1 MHEVLLCSLQI
12 SLLSCFA
19 CLLISLSLPSTLRTQ
34 SLILLNF
41 QNSFRRFHLHLSLR
55 FKVICMVPPSVS
67 CWVQSPDRSQLSV
80 PSTVPCRAGIRAVLE
95 VMQSVPITS
104 SGCPSRSGSLSS
116 FVFGVSAPT
125 SVDSA
130 WWPVAHFISLVSAL
144 RAVSQ
149 ARDLTKRKGGWG
161 WHSGD
166 QLPAFLR
173 KFPIS

>member
-1 MHEVLLCSLQI
+1 MFFANFIALPLCVFADFPFLAPYPTDSISYPFELPEELRKIPPAFVITFQSCLCGSSQCELLG
-12 SLLSCFA
+12 A
-19 CLLISLSLPSTLRTQ
+19 EP
-34 SLILLNF
+34 N
-41 QNSFRRFHLHLSLR
+41 HG
-55 FKVICMVPPSVS
+55 
-67 CWVQSPDRSQLSV
+67 QLSV
-80 PSTVPCRAGIRAVLE
+80 PSTVLYKAGVRAVLE
-95 VMQSVPITS
+95 VTQPVPVTS

-125 SVDSA
+125 SVDRA

-149 ARDLTKRKGGWG
+149 ARDFTERKGGWG